1 MPNTKTA
8 LKRMKTNLKREER
21 NKAVKT
27 RIKSSV
33 KRFENALK
41 ADNKEEAQKFL
52 NMAYRNI
59 DKAVSKGILHKNNA
73 SRKKS
78 RLSKLFNNKLAI

>member
-21 NKAVKT
+21 NKTVKS
-27 RIKSSV
+27 RVKSSV
-33 KRFENALK
+33 KGFENALK
-41 ADNKEEAQKFL
+41 AENKEEAQKFL
-52 NMAYRNI
+52 TRAYRNI
-59 DKAVSKGILHKNNA
+59 DKAVSKGVLHKNNA

-78 RLSKLFNNKLAI
+78 RLSKMFKNKLAI

>member
-21 NKAVKT
+21 NKTVKS
-27 RIKSSV
+27 RVKSSV
-33 KRFENALK
+33 KGFENALK
-41 ADNKEEAQKFL
+41 AENKEEAQKFL
-52 NMAYRNI
+52 TRAYRSI
-59 DKAVSKGILHKNNA
+59 DKAVSKGVLHKNNA

-78 RLSKLFNNKLAI
+78 RLSKMFKNKLAI

>member
-21 NKAVKT
+21 NKTVKS
-27 RIKSSV
+27 RVKSSV
-33 KRFENALK
+33 KGFENALK
-41 ADNKEEAQKFL
+41 AENKEEAQKFL
-52 NMAYRNI
+52 TRAYRNI
-59 DKAVSKGILHKNNA
+59 DKAVSKGVLHKNNA

-78 RLSKLFNNKLAI
+78 RLSKMFKNELAI